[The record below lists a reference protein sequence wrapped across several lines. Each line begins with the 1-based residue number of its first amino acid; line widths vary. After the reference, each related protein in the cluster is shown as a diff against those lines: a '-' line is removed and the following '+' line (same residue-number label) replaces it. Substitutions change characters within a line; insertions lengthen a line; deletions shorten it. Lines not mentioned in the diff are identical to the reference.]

1 MLNSSLRVATIAAA
15 LLAGSAFAQEITVTH
30 AQGET
35 VLPGVPENIIVF
47 DLAAID
53 VLDAL
58 GIEIDGVPD
67 ATFPDYLSQY
77 ADLPKF
83 GSLFDPDYEAIAAA
97 APDLIIVAG
106 RSSTAYPQLSEIA
119 PTIDVSNDWLDF
131 RGTIENNTRLLAGI
145 FGLEDEAESLI
156 ANLETEVAETRAA
169 AADAGTG
176 LIVMTSGGAVTA
188 FGPGSRFGWIHEVAG
203 VTPVL
208 DDVEA
213 ATHGDAISFE
223 FLLETNPDW
232 LFVIDRDSG
241 VTGENL
247 AAATLDNELMAQT
260 TAWQNDQ
267 VVYVEPVRAYIVN
280 GGIQAITYMVD
291 QIGDAFAE

>member
-1 MLNSSLRVATIAAA
+1 MLKTSLRVATLAAA
-15 LLAGSAFAQEITVTH
+15 LMAGSALAQEITVTH

-35 VLPGVPENIIVF
+35 VLAGTPENIIVF

-83 GSLFDPDYEAIAAA
+83 GSLFDPDFEAIAAA

-131 RGTIENNTRLLAGI
+131 RGSIENNTRTIAGI
-145 FGLEDEAESLI
+145 FGLEDEAEALI
-156 ANLETEVAETRAA
+156 ANLEAEVAETQAL

-176 LIVMTSGGAVTA
+176 LVIMTSAGAVTA
-188 FGPGSRFGWIHEVAG
+188 YGPGSRFGWIHETAG
-203 VTPVL
+203 ITPVIE
-208 DDVEA
+208 DVEA

-232 LFVIDRDSG
+232 FFVIDRDTG

-247 AAATLDNELMAQT
+247 AEATLDNELVAQT

-280 GGIQAITYMVD
+280 GGIQAFTYMID
-291 QIGDAFAE
+291 QIGDALAE